1 MRLGDYLDKIFRCYI
16 WIYTTDIFN
25 KVIFMMV
32 VMILSIMIVVTFW
45 KYRIVMIKMVIMIVM
60 FTIIG
65 AGDCKCDD
73 DQKECD

>member
-1 MRLGDYLDKIFRCYI
+1 
-16 WIYTTDIFN
+16 
-25 KVIFMMV
+25 MV